1 LETPA
6 AWITHAFD
14 PDFNVAMR
22 ATSLEMPQFLQQF
35 YGLSKDDAY
44 SLISVAADFSITQV
58 VDERQGVHVSIP
70 KMARLPEKIGK
81 HNERG

>member
-14 PDFNVAMR
+14 PDLNVAMR

-58 VDERQGVHVSIP
+58 VDERQGVLVSIP

-81 HNERG
+81 HNE